1 MAGIERHELP
11 LVTHVVGARPNIMK
25 LGPLWHELAQSG
37 QVRQRIVHT
46 GQHWDGPLS
55 SELFEDFRLPPP
67 DVNFGVGSL
76 EPVRQFSAVID
87 RLADELTAHRPALT
101 VTYGDVR
108 STPAAAICS
117 HHLGVKTAHYEGGL
131 RSFTRIWSEEF
142 HRISADAYSEIVF
155 TTEPHA
161 TENCVRERGSADG
174 VHEVGDLMCDAARML
189 TEGVESSVAAR
200 LGLGARYGV
209 FTTHHTN
216 NVDTGVA
223 LADTL
228 GVLELLAKR
237 MSVVFPVHPRT
248 WKNLSAFGLKGRLDG
263 MHGVVQ
269 TPAMRYAEFIRL
281 VKGSTVVAAD
291 SGSLCAEC
299 VYLGRPML
307 YLHPINEHAQAEA
320 SGALRVVGRDRAKIV
335 AALDD
340 VEGGRVRI
348 VAPRHLDGHAAP
360 RTASVVIQSV
370 MSSGRDGKGSAV

>member
-1 MAGIERHELP
+1 MMAEVARNELP

-25 LGPLWHELAQSG
+25 LGPLWHELAKSG

-55 SELFEDFRLPPP
+55 GELFEDFRLPPP

-117 HHLGVKTAHYEGGL
+117 HHMGVKTAHYEGGL

-161 TENCVRERGSADG
+161 TENCVRERGSSEG

-189 TEGVESSVAAR
+189 TDGDEGSVADKK
-200 LGLGARYGV
+200 GLGSRYAV

-216 NVDTGVA
+216 NVDTSDA

-228 GVLELLAKR
+228 GVLELLAER
-237 MSVVFPVHPRT
+237 MPVVFPVHPRT
-248 WKNLSAFGLKGRLDG
+248 LKNLAAFGLKGRLEG
-263 MHGVVQ
+263 MRGVVQ

-299 VYLGRPML
+299 VYFGRPML
-307 YLHPINEHAQAEA
+307 YLHPVNERELAVESGLVVTCARDLEKIARELDNVASATRVTLKPWQFDGRTSERIAGHVIALVNYEA
-320 SGALRVVGRDRAKIV
+320 NR
-335 AALDD
+335 
-340 VEGGRVRI
+340 
-348 VAPRHLDGHAAP
+348 
-360 RTASVVIQSV
+360 
-370 MSSGRDGKGSAV
+370 